1 MRELPD
7 SASVTDQISFGS
19 EVWISR
25 ADSAKVS
32 VMASDDG
39 AAAVAAPRKN
49 GGSAA
54 AVSEHV
60 ERLLF
65 SGALEPGDTLPSES
79 ELAATLGLSRL
90 TVREGLRTL
99 QARGLIE
106 IHHGRRPVM
115 AHANARPLRDFFSAS
130 VRRDAR
136 GLMELLE
143 VRLAVEVHA
152 TQLAATHATKS
163 ELDALE
169 MALDLM
175 RRSAED
181 AESFNDADVR
191 FHAAVASASGNRTLS
206 LLVEGMDEPLH
217 ASRLSSLR
225 GYRRRSASM
234 DRLIAQH
241 QEIYDRIAARDGRGA
256 AAAMRKHLVETR
268 NDLRAAFAE
277 ASP

>member
-1 MRELPD
+1 
-7 SASVTDQISFGS
+7 
-19 EVWISR
+19 
-25 ADSAKVS
+25 
-32 VMASDDG
+32 MASDDHD
-39 AAAVAAPRKN
+39 APLVPRRN

-54 AVSEHV
+54 AATAHV
-60 ERLLF
+60 EQLLF
-65 SGALEPGDTLPSES
+65 SGVLEPGDTLPSES
-79 ELAATLGLSRL
+79 EIAATLGLSRL
-90 TVREGLRTL
+90 TIREGLRTL

-106 IHHGRRPVM
+106 IHQGRRPIV

-143 VRLAVEVHA
+143 VRLAIEVHT
-152 TQLAATHATKS
+152 TQLAATHATKPD
-163 ELDALE
+163 LDALE

-175 RRSAED
+175 RRSAGDTER
-181 AESFNDADVR
+181 FNDADVR

-225 GYRRRSASM
+225 GYRSRSESM
-234 DRLIAQH
+234 DQLIAQH
-241 QEIYDRIAARDGRGA
+241 QEIYERIAAHDPRRA

-268 NDLRAAFAE
+268 NDLRAGFAVL
-277 ASP
+277 

>member
-1 MRELPD
+1 M
-7 SASVTDQISFGS
+7 T
-19 EVWISR
+19 
-25 ADSAKVS
+25 
-32 VMASDDG
+32 SDDRG
-39 AAAVAAPRKN
+39 DVPAAPRRN
-49 GGSAA
+49 GGSAT

-60 ERLLF
+60 EQLLF
-65 SGALEPGDTLPSES
+65 SGALEPGDALPSES
-79 ELAATLGLSRL
+79 ELAATLGFSRL
-90 TVREGLRTL
+90 TVREGMRTL

-106 IHHGRRPVM
+106 IHHGRRPVV

-143 VRLAVEVHA
+143 VRLAIEVHT

-175 RRSAED
+175 RRSTDD
-181 AESFNDADVR
+181 AEMFNDADVR

-225 GYRRRSASM
+225 GYHRRSESM
-234 DRLIAQH
+234 EHLIAQH
-241 QEIYDRIAARDGRGA
+241 QEIYDRIAAHDSRSA

-277 ASP
+277 STI

>member
-1 MRELPD
+1 M
-7 SASVTDQISFGS
+7 T
-19 EVWISR
+19 
-25 ADSAKVS
+25 
-32 VMASDDG
+32 SDDDG
-39 AAAVAAPRKN
+39 DDAARAPRRA

-54 AVSEHV
+54 AVTEHV

-79 ELAATLGLSRL
+79 ELAATLSLSRL

-106 IHHGRRPVM
+106 IHHGRRPVV

-143 VRLAVEVHA
+143 VRLAIEVHA
-152 TQLAATHATKS
+152 TQLAATHATRS
-163 ELDALE
+163 ELDALD

-175 RRSAED
+175 RRSADDTER
-181 AESFNDADVR
+181 FNDADVR
-191 FHAAVASASGNRTLS
+191 FHAAVASASGNRTLA
-206 LLVEGMDEPLH
+206 LLVEGMEEPLH
-217 ASRLSSLR
+217 TSRLSSLR
-225 GYRRRSASM
+225 GYRRRAESM
-234 DRLIAQH
+234 ETLIAQH
-241 QEIYDRIAARDGRGA
+241 QEIYDRIAAHDPRGA
-256 AAAMRKHLVETR
+256 AAAMRKHLVDTR

-277 ASP
+277 SRS